1 MIGSGKAVKS
11 MLLVSPTGQ
20 MYEHICELLPNDEF
34 DPIVNVSSAGEARR
48 ILSSTDFDLL
58 VVNAPLTDEFGVD
71 FVQNYVETPIGIL
84 FLCKCDIY
92 DQVSA
97 RLEDFGVLT
106 LPKPINRQILFTA
119 IKLATAVHARL
130 GLFEEKNRTLRE
142 KMADIRVVD
151 RAKWLLIGNLNMTE
165 NDAHYYI
172 EKQAMNSRLSRR
184 EVAEHIIR
192 TYDK

>member
-48 ILSSTDFDLL
+48 LLSSTDFDLL

-84 FLCKCDIY
+84 FLCKSDIY

-119 IKLATAVHARL
+119 IKLAAAVHARL

>member
-71 FVQNYVETPIGIL
+71 FVQNYVETPI
-84 FLCKCDIY
+84 
-92 DQVSA
+92 
-97 RLEDFGVLT
+97 
-106 LPKPINRQILFTA
+106 
-119 IKLATAVHARL
+119 
-130 GLFEEKNRTLRE
+130 
-142 KMADIRVVD
+142 DIRVVD

>member
-48 ILSSTDFDLL
+48 ILSSADFDLL

-84 FLCKCDIY
+84 FLCKSDIY

-172 EKQAMNSRLSRR
+172 EKQAMNLRLSRR

>member
-84 FLCKCDIY
+84 FLCKSDIY